1 MKYNAPNSTI
11 KNCEFVGNRVSSYY
25 GGAVYSTAVNLT
37 IENAVFKD
45 NSAAY
50 GGALFMSGA
59 NSNVETVV
67 FDGNTGT
74 YGGAVYLSGVNSN
87 IVDSIFENNKASGWA
102 GAIFITAK
110 NATVDNSEFNY
121 NQAMYGSA
129 IAVYTKGSMD
139 ISNSKLLN
147 NLANSQKLTVL
158 AVVNSTKVD
167 IHTVFYGWDNVL
179 NGILANGYYQGDSAV
194 TVQNVTYLSE
204 NAAVLN
210 TGSEKVTPLT
220 ASSPDKVYSD
230 FREAGMPIDIVITD
244 SNGNV
249 VASGLLSYSNSENII
264 KEYNNQLTDIYGD
277 VNITGISLKPGKYN
291 VTATHKLD
299 NYYTEIVAKSSFEV
313 PKVNTNVGADNVTN
327 RLVLLCTFLLM

>member
-1 MKYNAPNSTI
+1 
-11 KNCEFVGNRVSSYY
+11 
-25 GGAVYSTAVNLT
+25 
-37 IENAVFKD
+37 
-45 NSAAY
+45 
-50 GGALFMSGA
+50 
-59 NSNVETVV
+59 
-67 FDGNTGT
+67 
-74 YGGAVYLSGVNSN
+74 
-87 IVDSIFENNKASGWA
+87 
-102 GAIFITAK
+102 
-110 NATVDNSEFNY
+110 
-121 NQAMYGSA
+121 MYGSA

-147 NLANSQKLTVL
+147 NLANSQKLTVW

-249 VASGLLSYSNSENII
+249 VASGLLSYSNSE
-264 KEYNNQLTDIYGD
+264 
-277 VNITGISLKPGKYN
+277 KYN
-291 VTATHKLD
+291 
-299 NYYTEIVAKSSFEV
+299 
-313 PKVNTNVGADNVTN
+313 
-327 RLVLLCTFLLM
+327 